1 MRIGW
6 AEEYTEPDTRLPSCN
21 QKPLF
26 KALSFFFF
34 LLLREGETTH
44 APAYSAS
51 IFTFSSSV
59 NSLLGGSGRAYHEIT
74 NRPQTPAANNNKGG
88 LKSEGR
94 AKTVRS
100 RTVTSGEE
108 DGI

>member
-6 AEEYTEPDTRLPSCN
+6 AEEYTEPDTRSPNCN

-26 KALSFFFF
+26 KVLSFSFFCFYGKANDSRFSMSGLNLYLF
-34 LLLREGETTH
+34 LLCQL
-44 APAYSAS
+44 S
-51 IFTFSSSV
+51 
-59 NSLLGGSGRAYHEIT
+59 LGGSGRAYHEIT

-100 RTVTSGEE
+100 RIVISGEE

>member
-6 AEEYTEPDTRLPSCN
+6 AEEYTEPDTRSPNCN

-26 KALSFFFF
+26 KILALVFFAFTG
-34 LLLREGETTH
+34 RRTTH
-44 APAYSAS
+44 ASACLAS

-100 RTVTSGEE
+100 RIVISGEE